1 MGLST
6 TSQEPVWR
14 MVLEV
19 VAVATSSAQAAL
31 AVAMEL
37 AVWEDLLPLMVVVQ
51 LHQGQVVAEA
61 D

>member
-14 MVLEV
+14 MGLEV
-19 VAVATSSAQAAL
+19 VADATSSAQAAL

-37 AVWEDLLPLMVVVQ
+37 AAWEELLPLKVAMQ
-51 LHQGQVVAEA
+51 LRQGQVAVEA
-61 D
+61 V